1 MIYEFIRKYNCE
13 VAPKYSLHRKL
24 LTMRDIGWICTFI
37 NDADLPTW
45 EQRYYWSLRIL
56 AIEGINF
63 VVDETLKLSS
73 IRQ

>member
-1 MIYEFIRKYNCE
+1 
-13 VAPKYSLHRKL
+13 
-24 LTMRDIGWICTFI
+24 MRDIGWICTFI